1 MPEDTSGYVDNRFQH
16 QQQQREHVHRHH
28 HHVHG
33 FKRLVRFICN
43 HFCFWPKSFPPS
55 TTMFLGA
62 PIVHYIEG
70 RLYWL
75 LGKTISHH

>member
-43 HFCFWPKSFPPS
+43 HFCFWPKSFSPS
-55 TTMFLGA
+55 TKLCFWGP
-62 PIVHYIEG
+62 PIIQSLRADYIG
-70 RLYWL
+70 Y
-75 LGKTISHH
+75 